1 MPAPVPSGMLRLWLT
16 VQNPVRTV
24 DSLGQASVA
33 WVTIGGVWAHAE
45 QARTAEVIDDG
56 GVSTRSDYRFL
67 CSWHPDLSTNS
78 RFLWQ
83 DGDTERTFNIRNC
96 YDRDQRRRRL
106 EVEAT
111 EITE

>member
-1 MPAPVPSGMLRLWLT
+1 MPSHVPSGMLRLFLT

-24 DSLGQASVA
+24 DSLGQQDVA
-33 WVTIGGVWAHAE
+33 WITVGGVWAHAE
-45 QARTAEVIDDG
+45 QARTAEVIDDM

-67 CSWHPDLSTNS
+67 TSFLPSITTAS
-78 RFLWQ
+78 RLLWQ
-83 DGDTERTFNIRNC
+83 DGDTLRTFNIRNA

-111 EITE
+111 EVVE